1 MTEPVH
7 KVRECQ
13 RRACAVLAVLA
24 IGLSGCFGYN
34 KSAKRW
40 AYVGD
45 SVLIL
50 GGGGAIAGDVLTK
63 SEPAPCMTGRMCPY
77 ESPISG
83 ALVAGAMLVTAGIVG
98 IVVNATRPN
107 VKTSR

>member
-1 MTEPVH
+1 MG
-7 KVRECQ
+7 KS
-13 RRACAVLAVLA
+13 RRSLAVLTVLVLVL
-24 IGLSGCFGYN
+24 GLTGCFGYN

-50 GGGGAIAGDVLTK
+50 GGGGAIAADILTK
-63 SEPAPCMTGRMCPY
+63 DEPAPCMAGTMCPY

-83 ALVAGAMLVTAGIVG
+83 AMVAGAMLVTAGLVG
-98 IVVNATRPN
+98 IIVNATRPN